1 MTTKDTLGKQQEV
14 ADKAAANGAQ
24 NVAQNV
30 AKANRKL
37 VAGLSVLTL
46 AMFGF
51 GYALVPLYDVFCE
64 ITGLGGKTGRLSAE
78 VVEQTEA
85 DINRTV
91 TVEFITNV
99 NAALPWN
106 FRPKI
111 AKVEVNP
118 GKETLVYFEA
128 INNESHEI
136 VGHAVPSVAPNTM
149 AKYLNKTEC
158 FCFTQQI
165 LGPGETKDMPVKF
178 VVDPNLP
185 AHIKTLTL
193 AYTFFE
199 AQETVKAV
207 NKDTV
212 PAS

>member
-1 MTTKDTLGKQQEV
+1 MPNKQSTPNPTQR
-14 ADKAAANGAQ
+14 
-24 NVAQNV
+24 
-30 AKANRKL
+30 ANRKL
-37 VAGLSVLTL
+37 VAVLCFLTV

-64 ITGLGGKTGRLSAE
+64 ITGLGGKTGRVSAAS
-78 VVEQTEA
+78 VEQTQP
-85 DINRTV
+85 DFDRTV

-106 FRPKI
+106 FRPKVS
-111 AKVEVNP
+111 KVQVNP
-118 GKETLVYFEA
+118 GKETLVFFEA
-128 INNESHEI
+128 INNERHEI
-136 VGHAVPSVAPNTM
+136 VGHAVPSVAPNAM

-199 AQETVKAV
+199 AQETATAPKSTAE
-207 NKDTV
+207 

>member
-1 MTTKDTLGKQQEV
+1 MTAKNT
-14 ADKAAANGAQ
+14 ADKSEEPVNTE
-24 NVAQNV
+24 VR
-30 AKANRKL
+30 KANRKL

-64 ITGLGGKTGRLSAE
+64 ITGLGGKTGRLSAAA
-78 VVEQTEA
+78 VEQTEA
-85 DINRTV
+85 DVNRTV

-128 INNESHEI
+128 INNESHEVI
-136 VGHAVPSVAPNTM
+136 GHAVPSVAPNTM
-149 AKYLNKTEC
+149 ARYLNKTEC
-158 FCFTQQI
+158 FCFTQQV
-165 LGPGETKDMPVKF
+165 LGPGESKDMPVKF
-178 VVDPNLP
+178 VVDPKLP

-199 AQETVKAV
+199 AQETVKAS
-207 NKDTV
+207 KADAV
-212 PAS
+212 PAT